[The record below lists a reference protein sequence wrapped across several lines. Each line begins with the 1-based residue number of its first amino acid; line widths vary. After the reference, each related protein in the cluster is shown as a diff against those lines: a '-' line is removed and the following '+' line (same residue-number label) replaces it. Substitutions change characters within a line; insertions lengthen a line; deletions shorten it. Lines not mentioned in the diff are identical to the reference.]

1 MMATADS
8 VKTKIQGL
16 IVRANAATNGSD
28 TNLTTALDRLIAGF
42 GKGGGPY
49 SDVTL
54 LSTIEAPEDVSAIQ
68 IDWQPEWIVYD
79 YVIFRPKKVTLS
91 AADWLYFD
99 VNNTRKAAYSEKL
112 AVFNEDYAFGFKYD
126 SSLKVTEQ
134 FRKLL
139 RKWAYPI
146 ETQVEAISYIYI
158 QPYTST
164 TLIKGESKIDIL
176 GVNFA

>member
-1 MMATADS
+1 MATADS

-16 IVRANAATNGSD
+16 IVRANAATKGSD

-54 LSTIEAPEDVSAIQ
+54 LSTIDVSEDVSAIQ
-68 IDWQPEWIVYD
+68 IDWQAEWSDYD

-91 AADWLYFD
+91 AADWLYLD
-99 VNNTRKAAYSEKL
+99 VNNIDKTAYTEKL
-112 AVFNEDYAFGFKYD
+112 TVIDEDYAFGFKYD
-126 SSLKVTEQ
+126 STARIDGQ
-134 FRKLL
+134 FRNLL
-139 RKWAYPI
+139 KKWISPAMS
-146 ETQVEAISYIYI
+146 QVEAISYIYI

>member
-1 MMATADS
+1 MATADS

-16 IVRANAATNGSD
+16 IARANAATKGSD

-49 SDVTL
+49 SDITL
-54 LSTIEAPEDVSAIQ
+54 LSTIEAPEDVSAIK
-68 IDWQPEWIVYD
+68 IDWQPEWTNYD

-91 AADWLYFD
+91 AADWLYYD
-99 VNNTRKAAYSEKL
+99 INNTEKKMYSEQL
-112 AVFNEDYAFGFKYD
+112 SVFDEDYAFAFQYNP
-126 SSLKVTEQ
+126 SIALNEQ
-134 FRKLL
+134 FRGLL
-139 RKWAYPI
+139 RRWQGAALLEPG
-146 ETQVEAISYIYI
+146 AISYIYI

-164 TLIKGESKIDIL
+164 TLIKGESKIEIL

>member
-1 MMATADS
+1 MATADS

-16 IVRANAATNGSD
+16 IARANAATNGSD

-54 LSTIEAPEDVSAIQ
+54 LSTIEAPEDVSAIK
-68 IDWQPEWIVYD
+68 IDWQPEWIDYD

-91 AADWLYFD
+91 AADWLYLD
-99 VNNTRKAAYSEKL
+99 INDTKKEKYSEKL
-112 AVFNEDYAFGFKYD
+112 SVFDEDYAFGFKYD
-126 SSLKVTEQ
+126 SSETLGAQ
-134 FRKLL
+134 FKKLL
-139 RKWAYPI
+139 KPWQGGQLA
-146 ETQVEAISYIYI
+146 EMGAISYIYI

-164 TLIKGESKIDIL
+164 TLIKGGSKIEIL

>member
-1 MMATADS
+1 MATADS
-8 VKTKIQGL
+8 VKTKLQGL
-16 IVRANAATNGSD
+16 IDKANAATNGSD

-68 IDWQPEWIVYD
+68 IDWQPEWIDYD

-91 AADWLYFD
+91 AADWLYYD
-99 VNNTRKAAYSEKL
+99 INNTEKKMYSERL
-112 AVFNEDYAFGFKYD
+112 SVFDEDYAFAFQYNPSISL
-126 SSLKVTEQ
+126 SSQ
-134 FRKLL
+134 FRGLL
-139 RKWAYPI
+139 GHWQGTSLNDP
-146 ETQVEAISYIYI
+146 EAISYIYI

-164 TLIKGESKIDIL
+164 TLIKGKSQIEIL

>member
-1 MMATADS
+1 MATADS

-16 IVRANAATNGSD
+16 IVRANAATKGSD

-68 IDWQPEWIVYD
+68 IDWQPEWIDYD

-99 VNNTRKAAYSEKL
+99 VNRTGKAGYSEKL
-112 AVFNEDYAFGFKYD
+112 SVIDEDFAFGFKYD
-126 SSLKVTEQ
+126 STVRIDEQ
-134 FRKLL
+134 FRNLL
-139 RKWAYPI
+139 GKWSVPAL
-146 ETQVEAISYIYI
+146 TSVEAISYIYI

-164 TLIKGESKIDIL
+164 TLIKGASKIDIL
-176 GVNFA
+176 GVNFV

>member
-1 MMATADS
+1 MATADS
-8 VKTKIQGL
+8 VKTKIQEL
-16 IVRANAATNGSD
+16 IVRANAATKGSD

-54 LSTIEAPEDVSAIQ
+54 LSTIEAPEDVSAIK
-68 IDWQPEWIVYD
+68 IDWQPEWIDYD

-99 VNNTRKAAYSEKL
+99 INNTGKAGYSEKL
-112 AVFNEDYAFGFKYD
+112 AVFDEDYAFGFKYD
-126 SSLKVTEQ
+126 SSASAGGQ
-134 FRKLL
+134 FRNLL
-139 RKWAYPI
+139 RKWTVPAM
-146 ETQVEAISYIYI
+146 TQVGAISYIYI

>member
-1 MMATADS
+1 MATADS

-16 IVRANAATNGSD
+16 IARANAATNGSD
-28 TNLTTALDRLIAGF
+28 TNLTTAFDRLIAGF

-49 SDVTL
+49 SNVTL

-68 IDWQPEWIVYD
+68 IDWQPEWIDYD

-99 VNNTRKAAYSEKL
+99 INNTSKLAYAEKL
-112 AVFNEDYAFGFKYD
+112 AVIDEDYAFGFKYD
-126 SSLKVTEQ
+126 TSASIGGQ
-134 FRKLL
+134 FKNLL
-139 RKWAYPI
+139 RKWTAPAMP
-146 ETQVEAISYIYI
+146 QVETISYIYI

>member
-1 MMATADS
+1 MATADS
-8 VKTKIQGL
+8 VKTKLQGL
-16 IVRANAATNGSD
+16 IDKANAATNGSD

-54 LSTIEAPEDVSAIQ
+54 LSTIKAPEDVSAIQ
-68 IDWQPEWIVYD
+68 IDWQPEWIDYD

-91 AADWLYFD
+91 AADWLYLD
-99 VNNTRKAAYSEKL
+99 VNNTGKAIYLEKM
-112 AVFNEDYAFGFKYD
+112 AVIDEDSAFGFEYNP
-126 SSLKVTEQ
+126 SASVGEQ

-139 RKWAYPI
+139 RKWTAPAMD
-146 ETQVEAISYIYI
+146 QVEAISYIYI

-164 TLIKGESKIDIL
+164 TLIKGESKIEIL

>member
-1 MMATADS
+1 MATADS
-8 VKTKIQGL
+8 VKAKIQGL
-16 IVRANAATNGSD
+16 IVRANAATKGSD

-54 LSTIEAPEDVSAIQ
+54 LSTIEVPEDVSAVQ
-68 IDWQPEWIVYD
+68 IDWQAEWIDYD

-99 VNNTRKAAYSEKL
+99 INNTEKKMYSEKL
-112 AVFNEDYAFGFKYD
+112 SVFDEGYAFGFKYNP
-126 SSLKVTEQ
+126 SINLEGQ
-134 FRKLL
+134 FRVLL
-139 RKWAYPI
+139 GHWKGASFLD
-146 ETQVEAISYIYI
+146 TEAISYIYI

>member
-1 MMATADS
+1 MATADS

-68 IDWQPEWIVYD
+68 IDWQPEWIDYD

-99 VNNTRKAAYSEKL
+99 INHTGKLGYSEKL
-112 AVFNEDYAFGFKYD
+112 SVFDEDYAFGFQYNP
-126 SSLKVTEQ
+126 SVNLGGQ
-134 FRKLL
+134 FKNLL
-139 RKWAYPI
+139 RKWSVPAIP
-146 ETQVEAISYIYI
+146 QVEAISYVYI

>member
-1 MMATADS
+1 MATADS

-16 IVRANAATNGSD
+16 IARANAATNGSD
-28 TNLTTALDRLIAGF
+28 TNLTAALDRLIAGF

-54 LSTIEAPEDVSAIQ
+54 LSTIEAPEDVSAIK
-68 IDWQPEWIVYD
+68 IDWQPDWIGYD

-91 AADWLYFD
+91 AADWLYYD
-99 VNNTRKAAYSEKL
+99 INDTGKKKYSEKL
-112 AVFNEDYAFGFKYD
+112 SVFDEDYTFGFKYNP
-126 SSLKVTEQ
+126 SIALNSQFKMLLGYWEGTLSLDPV
-134 FRKLL
+134 
-139 RKWAYPI
+139 
-146 ETQVEAISYIYI
+146 AISYIYI

-164 TLIKGESKIDIL
+164 TLIKGESKIEIL

>member
-1 MMATADS
+1 MATADS

-16 IVRANAATNGSD
+16 IVRVNAATNGSD

-68 IDWQPEWIVYD
+68 IDWQPEWIDYD

-91 AADWLYFD
+91 AVDWLYYD
-99 VNNTRKAAYSEKL
+99 INNTGKRIYSEKL
-112 AVFNEDYAFGFKYD
+112 SVFDEDYAFAFQYNPSIALSDQFKGLLGHWQGA
-126 SSLKVTEQ
+126 SL
-134 FRKLL
+134 LD
-139 RKWAYPI
+139 P
-146 ETQVEAISYIYI
+146 EAISYIYI

-164 TLIKGESKIDIL
+164 TLIKGESKIEIL

>member
-1 MMATADS
+1 MATADS

-16 IVRANAATNGSD
+16 IVRANAATKGSD

-54 LSTIEAPEDVSAIQ
+54 LSTIEVPEDVSAVQ
-68 IDWQPEWIVYD
+68 IDWQAEWSDYD

-91 AADWLYFD
+91 AADWLYLD
-99 VNNTRKAAYSEKL
+99 VNNTGKSIYSEKN
-112 AVFNEDYAFGFKYD
+112 AVIDEDSAFGFKYNP
-126 SSLKVTEQ
+126 SASVGGQ
-134 FRKLL
+134 FRDLL
-139 RKWAYPI
+139 KKWTSPAM
-146 ETQVEAISYIYI
+146 TQVEAISYIYI

-176 GVNFA
+176 GVNFK